1 MIKTNIFANHFLVAM
16 PQLDDLTFAQSV
28 IYLSE
33 HNTKGALGIIINK
46 PLQVNIGNVLEHLKI
61 VSNRI
66 DISDQPVLMGGPI
79 GQEHGFI
86 IYENH
91 LAKESLEIS
100 VSASKFMLE
109 DIAKNKG
116 PNNFLITLGYS
127 GWEAGQL
134 EKEIVH
140 NDWLIAPFD
149 RSILFETPIKNRWQ
163 KAASLIGIDINRL
176 SDQIGHA

>member
-33 HNTKGALGIIINK
+33 HDTKGALGIIINK
-46 PLQVNIGNVLEHLKI
+46 PLQVNIGSVLEHLKI
-61 VSNRI
+61 ESDRI

-91 LAKESLEIS
+91 LTKESLEIS
-100 VSASKFMLE
+100 VSASKVMLE

-116 PNNFLITLGYS
+116 PDNFLITLGYS

-134 EKEIVH
+134 EREIAH
-140 NDWLIAPFD
+140 NDWLIVPFD
-149 RSILFETPIKNRWQ
+149 RSILFETPIKKRWK